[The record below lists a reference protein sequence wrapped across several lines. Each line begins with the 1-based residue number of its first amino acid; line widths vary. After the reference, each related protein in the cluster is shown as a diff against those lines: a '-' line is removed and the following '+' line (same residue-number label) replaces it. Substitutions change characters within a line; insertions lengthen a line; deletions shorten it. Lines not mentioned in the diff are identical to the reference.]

1 MQQSR
6 LGLQQPSGSTAVRK
20 RAPPK
25 SAPKRAGPI
34 WATVQVLSEH
44 ATSPQLECVNCG
56 AKLCGGASRVRDY
69 ITGGG
74 ALTACPCETD
84 TFLDLKQK
92 LMEVAGDK
100 EDDSD
105 ESDDEDLKQA
115 GSLSAA
121 SGDQQQTAA

>member
-1 MQQSR
+1 MDTSIELPITVAEHLTHGHMQQSR

-56 AKLCGGASRVRDY
+56 AKFCGGASRVRDY
-69 ITGGG
+69 ITGV
-74 ALTACPCETD
+74 ETPR
-84 TFLDLKQK
+84 
-92 LMEVAGDK
+92 
-100 EDDSD
+100 
-105 ESDDEDLKQA
+105 
-115 GSLSAA
+115 AA
-121 SGDQQQTAA
+121 RRPEYGLRLIGPVVTPL

>member
-1 MQQSR
+1 M
-6 LGLQQPSGSTAVRK
+6 
-20 RAPPK
+20 
-25 SAPKRAGPI
+25 
-34 WATVQVLSEH
+34 QVLSEH
-44 ATSPQLECVNCG
+44 ATHRRSSNACVSCG
-56 AKLCGGASRVRDY
+56 AELCGGANRVRDH

-115 GSLSAA
+115 VSLSAA